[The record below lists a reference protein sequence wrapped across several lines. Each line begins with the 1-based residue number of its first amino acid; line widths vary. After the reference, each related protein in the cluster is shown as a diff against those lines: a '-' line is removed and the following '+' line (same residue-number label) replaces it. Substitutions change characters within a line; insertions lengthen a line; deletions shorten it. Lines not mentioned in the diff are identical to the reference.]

1 MISQVPSETSSPMSN
16 ETLPVAGES
25 PATAPVQ
32 VLGTVVKSKWLHSL
46 LTFLVVFGPGL
57 IVMVADNDAGAVS
70 TYSQAGAQYGT
81 HLLWVVLLLLPVT
94 YFVQEMVVRLGIATG
109 QGHAAMIYQRFGKW
123 WGMFSLVDLEL
134 VNFLTL
140 VTEFAAIDLAL
151 SKMGVNPLI
160 GVPLAAVAL
169 ILITL
174 TGSYRRWERTVVF
187 LCLLDLAWFY
197 IAFTIKP
204 AMAPALRNAFIP
216 SMPIGGITSDLTFLV
231 IAIVGTTVAPWQ
243 LFFQQSCIADKKLRF
258 SDVRWA
264 RLDTFVGACITVTV
278 ACCMMLAGNASRL
291 HGFNF
296 TDPAQMAADIG
307 TFAGSAMRTLI
318 LMMMINAAVL
328 GTTAISL
335 SSAWAYGEVR
345 GWPHSLQ
352 LPFAKAKGFYVVY
365 TLCVAAAAGLVLIP
379 RAPLQLIILGVQV
392 LAGVMLPS
400 AIIFLQ
406 LLLND
411 KELLGSYAN
420 KPWNNFVNWTIIIVL
435 FGLSLV
441 LAAQVAAPNLFPAG
455 H

>member
-1 MISQVPSETSSPMSN
+1 MIDQAPNRFLQV
-16 ETLPVAGES
+16 ADES
-25 PATAPVQ
+25 PATVPVQ
-32 VLGTVVKSKWLHSL
+32 VQGTVVKSKWLHSL

-57 IVMVADNDAGAVS
+57 IVMVADNDVGAVS

-94 YFVQEMVVRLGIATG
+94 YFIQEMVVRLGIATG

-123 WGMFSLVDLEL
+123 WGLFSLVDLEL

-151 SKMGVNPLI
+151 NKMGVNPLV

-174 TGSYRRWERTVVF
+174 SGSYRRWERTVVF

-197 IAFTIKP
+197 IAFAMKP
-204 AMAPALRNAFIP
+204 ALGPALRNAFVPSIP
-216 SMPIGGITSDLTFLV
+216 QSGITSDLTFLV
-231 IAIVGTTVAPWQ
+231 IAVVGTTVAPWQ

-278 ACCMMLAGNASRL
+278 AGCMMLAGNASHM

-296 TDPAQMAADIG
+296 TDPAQMAVDIG
-307 TFAGSAMRTLI
+307 TFAGPVMRTLI

-352 LPFAKAKGFYVVY
+352 LPFSKAKGFYIVY

-441 LAAQVAAPNLFPAG
+441 LAAQVAAPNLFPTG